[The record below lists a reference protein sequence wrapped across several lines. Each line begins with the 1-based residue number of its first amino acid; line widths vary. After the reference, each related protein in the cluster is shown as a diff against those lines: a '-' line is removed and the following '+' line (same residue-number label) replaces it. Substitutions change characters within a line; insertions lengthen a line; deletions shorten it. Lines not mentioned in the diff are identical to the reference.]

1 MKKNPHMNERVK
13 KYQNKRGIQYATADG
28 ALYKALKIL
37 YIIAF
42 AVNILFNV
50 FYILVKLVSLGA
62 ENSQS
67 SDISGLIQI
76 SVFTAALIA
85 GFVLT
90 VIHRTRWVGR
100 IISMAALAASAI
112 ALAVITAGSGSAQ
125 DINEMMIGSIQL
137 HLPLYFYL
145 RHGLPAFI
153 GFVLLALMTLI
164 DILSRT
170 RYNRLYRRLE
180 NELYAQYLAQ
190 TAAPTDEGWQQFL
203 AGEPEIISEQIVIAE
218 ETED

>member
-28 ALYKALKIL
+28 ALYKALKVL

-85 GFVLT
+85 GLVLT

-100 IISMAALAASAI
+100 IISMAALGASA
-112 ALAVITAGSGSAQ
+112 ALLFTPLMQSRRNGVCPYCGAKVSKKAAFCPSCGKRLAKSAG
-125 DINEMMIGSIQL
+125 
-137 HLPLYFYL
+137 
-145 RHGLPAFI
+145 
-153 GFVLLALMTLI
+153 
-164 DILSRT
+164 
-170 RYNRLYRRLE
+170 
-180 NELYAQYLAQ
+180 
-190 TAAPTDEGWQQFL
+190 
-203 AGEPEIISEQIVIAE
+203 
-218 ETED
+218 TEDLKSADTTEEKKES